1 MRVVFINSQ
10 SKLRQ
15 FHGSTPGSA
24 SLRAGRLDC
33 PDLPSSHLTLKT
45 IFSGAEACLMSSLAL
60 LAANGQPS
68 PVFVQPLIFLAI
80 GLIFYFIVFLPNRK
94 RQKALQDML
103 NNLKN
108 GDKVIT
114 SGGIFG
120 VVAGIKDDR
129 IQLKVADQVKIEI
142 SKSAIVSKQPEE

>member
-1 MRVVFINSQ
+1 
-10 SKLRQ
+10 
-15 FHGSTPGSA
+15 
-24 SLRAGRLDC
+24 
-33 PDLPSSHLTLKT
+33 
-45 IFSGAEACLMSSLAL
+45 MSSLAL

-68 PVFVQPLIFLAI
+68 PVFVQPMIFLAI
-80 GLIFYFIVFLPNRK
+80 GLIFYFIVFLPNKK

-142 SKSAIVSKQPEE
+142 SKSAIVSKQSEE

>member
-1 MRVVFINSQ
+1 
-10 SKLRQ
+10 
-15 FHGSTPGSA
+15 
-24 SLRAGRLDC
+24 
-33 PDLPSSHLTLKT
+33 
-45 IFSGAEACLMSSLAL
+45 MSSLAL

-80 GLIFYFIVFLPNRK
+80 GLIFYFIVFLPNKK

-108 GDKVIT
+108 GDKLIT

-129 IQLKVADQVKIEI
+129 IQLKVADHVKIEI
-142 SKSAIVSKQPEE
+142 SKSAIVSKQSEE

>member
-1 MRVVFINSQ
+1 
-10 SKLRQ
+10 
-15 FHGSTPGSA
+15 
-24 SLRAGRLDC
+24 
-33 PDLPSSHLTLKT
+33 
-45 IFSGAEACLMSSLAL
+45 MSSLAL

-80 GLIFYFIVFLPNRK
+80 GLIFYFIVFLPNKK

-120 VVAGIKDDR
+120 VVAGIRDDR
-129 IQLKVADQVKIEI
+129 IQLKIADQVKIEI
-142 SKSAIVSKQPEE
+142 SKSAIVSKQSEE

>member
-1 MRVVFINSQ
+1 
-10 SKLRQ
+10 
-15 FHGSTPGSA
+15 
-24 SLRAGRLDC
+24 
-33 PDLPSSHLTLKT
+33 
-45 IFSGAEACLMSSLAL
+45 MSSLAL

-80 GLIFYFIVFLPNRK
+80 GLIFYFIVFLPNKK

-142 SKSAIVSKQPEE
+142 SKSAIVSKQTEE

>member
-1 MRVVFINSQ
+1 
-10 SKLRQ
+10 
-15 FHGSTPGSA
+15 
-24 SLRAGRLDC
+24 
-33 PDLPSSHLTLKT
+33 
-45 IFSGAEACLMSSLAL
+45 MSSLAL

-129 IQLKVADQVKIEI
+129 IQLKIADQVKIEI
-142 SKSAIVSKQPEE
+142 SKSAIVSKQSEE

>member
-1 MRVVFINSQ
+1 
-10 SKLRQ
+10 
-15 FHGSTPGSA
+15 
-24 SLRAGRLDC
+24 
-33 PDLPSSHLTLKT
+33 
-45 IFSGAEACLMSSLAL
+45 MSSLAL

-80 GLIFYFIVFLPNRK
+80 GLIFYFIVFLPNKK

-103 NNLKN
+103 DNLKN

-129 IQLKVADQVKIEI
+129 IQLKIADQVKIEI
-142 SKSAIVSKQPEE
+142 SKSAIVSKQSEE

>member
-1 MRVVFINSQ
+1 
-10 SKLRQ
+10 
-15 FHGSTPGSA
+15 
-24 SLRAGRLDC
+24 
-33 PDLPSSHLTLKT
+33 
-45 IFSGAEACLMSSLAL
+45 MSSLAL

-80 GLIFYFIVFLPNRK
+80 GLIFYFIVFLPNKR
-94 RQKALQDML
+94 RQKAVQDML

>member
-1 MRVVFINSQ
+1 
-10 SKLRQ
+10 
-15 FHGSTPGSA
+15 
-24 SLRAGRLDC
+24 
-33 PDLPSSHLTLKT
+33 
-45 IFSGAEACLMSSLAL
+45 MSSLAL

-80 GLIFYFIVFLPNRK
+80 GLIFYFIVFLPNKR

-142 SKSAIVSKQPEE
+142 SKSAVVSKQSEE

>member
-1 MRVVFINSQ
+1 
-10 SKLRQ
+10 
-15 FHGSTPGSA
+15 
-24 SLRAGRLDC
+24 
-33 PDLPSSHLTLKT
+33 
-45 IFSGAEACLMSSLAL
+45 MSSLAL

-68 PVFVQPLIFLAI
+68 PVFVQPMIFLAI
-80 GLIFYFIVFLPNRK
+80 GLIFYFIVFLPNKK

-120 VVAGIKDDR
+120 IVAGIKDDR
-129 IQLKVADQVKIEI
+129 VQLKVADQVKIEI
-142 SKSAIVSKQPEE
+142 SKSAIVSKQSEE

>member
-1 MRVVFINSQ
+1 
-10 SKLRQ
+10 
-15 FHGSTPGSA
+15 
-24 SLRAGRLDC
+24 
-33 PDLPSSHLTLKT
+33 
-45 IFSGAEACLMSSLAL
+45 MSSLAL

-80 GLIFYFIVFLPNRK
+80 GLIFYFIVFLPNKK

-103 NNLKN
+103 SNLKN

-142 SKSAIVSKQPEE
+142 SKSAIVSKQLEE

>member
-1 MRVVFINSQ
+1 
-10 SKLRQ
+10 
-15 FHGSTPGSA
+15 
-24 SLRAGRLDC
+24 
-33 PDLPSSHLTLKT
+33 
-45 IFSGAEACLMSSLAL
+45 MSSLAL

-120 VVAGIKDDR
+120 SITRVSDQSVQLQVANNVR
-129 IQLKVADQVKIEI
+129 IEV
-142 SKSAIVSKQPEE
+142 SRPAIVGFQGQEPVVTEGNQQ

>member
-1 MRVVFINSQ
+1 
-10 SKLRQ
+10 
-15 FHGSTPGSA
+15 
-24 SLRAGRLDC
+24 
-33 PDLPSSHLTLKT
+33 
-45 IFSGAEACLMSSLAL
+45 MSYLAL

-80 GLIFYFIVFLPNRK
+80 GLIFYFIVFLPNKK
-94 RQKALQDML
+94 RQRALQEML
-103 NNLKN
+103 DNLKN

-114 SGGIFG
+114 SGGIYG

-142 SKSAIVSKQPEE
+142 SKNAIVAKQTED

>member
-1 MRVVFINSQ
+1 
-10 SKLRQ
+10 
-15 FHGSTPGSA
+15 
-24 SLRAGRLDC
+24 
-33 PDLPSSHLTLKT
+33 
-45 IFSGAEACLMSSLAL
+45 MSSLAL

-80 GLIFYFIVFLPNRK
+80 GLIFYFIVFLPNKK

-129 IQLKVADQVKIEI
+129 IQLKIADQVKIEI

>member
-1 MRVVFINSQ
+1 
-10 SKLRQ
+10 
-15 FHGSTPGSA
+15 
-24 SLRAGRLDC
+24 
-33 PDLPSSHLTLKT
+33 
-45 IFSGAEACLMSSLAL
+45 MSSLAL

-68 PVFVQPLIFLAI
+68 PLFVQPLIFLAI
-80 GLIFYFIVFLPNRK
+80 GLIFYFIVFLPNKK

-129 IQLKVADQVKIEI
+129 LQLKIADQVKIEI
-142 SKSAIVSKQPEE
+142 SKSAIVSKQSEE

>member
-1 MRVVFINSQ
+1 
-10 SKLRQ
+10 
-15 FHGSTPGSA
+15 
-24 SLRAGRLDC
+24 
-33 PDLPSSHLTLKT
+33 
-45 IFSGAEACLMSSLAL
+45 MSSLAL

-80 GLIFYFIVFLPNRK
+80 GLIFYFIVFLPHKK

-142 SKSAIVSKQPEE
+142 SKSAIVSKQSEE

>member
-1 MRVVFINSQ
+1 
-10 SKLRQ
+10 
-15 FHGSTPGSA
+15 
-24 SLRAGRLDC
+24 
-33 PDLPSSHLTLKT
+33 
-45 IFSGAEACLMSSLAL
+45 MSSLAL

-68 PVFVQPLIFLAI
+68 PVFVQPMIFLAI
-80 GLIFYFIVFLPNRK
+80 GLIFYFIVFLPNKK
-94 RQKALQDML
+94 RQKALQEML

-114 SGGIFG
+114 SGGIWG

-142 SKSAIVSKQPEE
+142 SKSAIVSKQSEE

>member
-1 MRVVFINSQ
+1 
-10 SKLRQ
+10 
-15 FHGSTPGSA
+15 
-24 SLRAGRLDC
+24 
-33 PDLPSSHLTLKT
+33 
-45 IFSGAEACLMSSLAL
+45 MSSLAL

-80 GLIFYFIVFLPNRK
+80 GLIFYFIVFLPNKK

-129 IQLKVADQVKIEI
+129 IQLKIADQVKIEI
-142 SKSAIVSKQPEE
+142 SKSAIVSKQSED

>member
-1 MRVVFINSQ
+1 
-10 SKLRQ
+10 
-15 FHGSTPGSA
+15 
-24 SLRAGRLDC
+24 
-33 PDLPSSHLTLKT
+33 
-45 IFSGAEACLMSSLAL
+45 MSSLAL

-80 GLIFYFIVFLPNRK
+80 GLIFYFIVFLPNKK

>member
-1 MRVVFINSQ
+1 
-10 SKLRQ
+10 
-15 FHGSTPGSA
+15 
-24 SLRAGRLDC
+24 
-33 PDLPSSHLTLKT
+33 
-45 IFSGAEACLMSSLAL
+45 MSSLAL

-68 PVFVQPLIFLAI
+68 PVFVQPLIFLSI
-80 GLIFYFIVFLPNRK
+80 GLIFYFIVFLPNKK

-129 IQLKVADQVKIEI
+129 IQLKIADQVKIEI
-142 SKSAIVSKQPEE
+142 SKSAIVSKQSEE

>member
-1 MRVVFINSQ
+1 
-10 SKLRQ
+10 
-15 FHGSTPGSA
+15 
-24 SLRAGRLDC
+24 
-33 PDLPSSHLTLKT
+33 
-45 IFSGAEACLMSSLAL
+45 MSSLAL

-80 GLIFYFIVFLPNRK
+80 GLIFYFIVFLPNKK
-94 RQKALQDML
+94 RQKALQNML

-120 VVAGIKDDR
+120 VVAGMKDDR

-142 SKSAIVSKQPEE
+142 SKSAIVSKQSEE

>member
-1 MRVVFINSQ
+1 
-10 SKLRQ
+10 
-15 FHGSTPGSA
+15 
-24 SLRAGRLDC
+24 
-33 PDLPSSHLTLKT
+33 
-45 IFSGAEACLMSSLAL
+45 MSSLAL

-80 GLIFYFIVFLPNRK
+80 GLIFYFIVFLPNKK
-94 RQKALQDML
+94 RQRALQAML

-129 IQLKVADQVKIEI
+129 VQLKVADQVKIEI
-142 SKSAIVSKQPEE
+142 SKNAIVSKQSEE

>member
-1 MRVVFINSQ
+1 
-10 SKLRQ
+10 
-15 FHGSTPGSA
+15 
-24 SLRAGRLDC
+24 
-33 PDLPSSHLTLKT
+33 
-45 IFSGAEACLMSSLAL
+45 MSSLAL
-60 LAANGQPS
+60 LAAEQPS

-108 GDKVIT
+108 GDKVVT

-120 VVAGIKDDR
+120 IIAGIKDDR
-129 IQLKVADQVKIEI
+129 VQLKVADQVKIEV
-142 SKSAIVSKQPEE
+142 SKSAIVSKQSEESK

>member
-1 MRVVFINSQ
+1 
-10 SKLRQ
+10 
-15 FHGSTPGSA
+15 
-24 SLRAGRLDC
+24 
-33 PDLPSSHLTLKT
+33 
-45 IFSGAEACLMSSLAL
+45 MSSLAL

-80 GLIFYFIVFLPNRK
+80 GLIFYLVVFLPNKK

-142 SKSAIVSKQPEE
+142 SKSAIVSKQSEE

>member
-1 MRVVFINSQ
+1 
-10 SKLRQ
+10 
-15 FHGSTPGSA
+15 
-24 SLRAGRLDC
+24 
-33 PDLPSSHLTLKT
+33 
-45 IFSGAEACLMSSLAL
+45 MSSLAL
-60 LAANGQPS
+60 LAANGQPN
-68 PVFVQPLIFLAI
+68 PLFVQPLIFLAI
-80 GLIFYFIVFLPNRK
+80 GLIFYFIVFLPNKKKQR
-94 RQKALQDML
+94 AVQDML

-142 SKSAIVSKQPEE
+142 SKNAVVAKQTED

>member
-1 MRVVFINSQ
+1 
-10 SKLRQ
+10 
-15 FHGSTPGSA
+15 
-24 SLRAGRLDC
+24 
-33 PDLPSSHLTLKT
+33 
-45 IFSGAEACLMSSLAL
+45 MSSLAL

-80 GLIFYFIVFLPNRK
+80 GLIFYFIVFLPNKK
-94 RQKALQDML
+94 RQKAVQDML

-142 SKSAIVSKQPEE
+142 SKSAIASKQSEE

>member
-1 MRVVFINSQ
+1 
-10 SKLRQ
+10 
-15 FHGSTPGSA
+15 
-24 SLRAGRLDC
+24 
-33 PDLPSSHLTLKT
+33 
-45 IFSGAEACLMSSLAL
+45 MSSLAL

-80 GLIFYFIVFLPNRK
+80 GLIFYFIVFLPNKK

-120 VVAGIKDDR
+120 VVAGMKDDR

-142 SKSAIVSKQPEE
+142 SKSAIVSKQSEE